1 MDFSGEVLAGH
12 FQKEARMRVAILGM
26 GKMGRALALR
36 LLQAGY
42 EISIWNRTKRGYPEL
57 TKAGARLLDNPSKS
71 WDNADFVIS
80 FVSDD
85 SALRS
90 VYLEDQ
96 GVLSNSTKGVAIDM
110 STVSPEASA
119 EIAQMAEARG
129 VAFLR
134 CPVSGNPQ
142 ALAAGS
148 LTIMAS
154 GTRSAFEK
162 AAELLHAAGARVIY
176 LGEGEQARIV
186 KLAVNSML
194 AATAEMLAEV
204 IVLCESNGI
213 DRATVLNVISNSSV
227 GSPLVAAKTPGL
239 VNRNYEATFTTAML
253 LKDLRLMLDVARRSR
268 IALPVTE
275 LATDL
280 MAKTC
285 DAGFAGMDFASLL
298 PRLQAAV
305 GQKSDLPISGF

>member
-1 MDFSGEVLAGH
+1 
-12 FQKEARMRVAILGM
+12 MRVAVLGM

-42 EISIWNRTKRGYPEL
+42 EISIWNRTRRDYPEL
-57 TKAGARLLDNPSKS
+57 IKAGAKLLETPSHS
-71 WDNADFVIS
+71 WDHADFVVS

-85 SALRS
+85 NALKS
-90 VYLEDQ
+90 VYLQNE
-96 GVLSNSTKGVAIDM
+96 GVLSNSTKKGIAIDM

-119 EIAQMAEARG
+119 DIAQTAEAKG

-142 ALAAGS
+142 ALAAGN

-154 GTRSAFEK
+154 GPRSAFQK
-162 AAELLHAAGARVIY
+162 AEELLHAAGARVLY
-176 LGEGEQARIV
+176 LGEAEQARIV

-204 IVLCESNGI
+204 ILFCESNGI
-213 DRATVLNVISNSSV
+213 ERSTVLNVISNSSV

-239 VNRNYEATFTTAML
+239 IDRNYEATFTSAML

-268 IALPVTE
+268 IALPVAE
-275 LATDL
+275 LAADL
-280 MAKTC
+280 LAKTC
-285 DAGFAGMDFASLL
+285 DAGFAEMDFAALL

-305 GQKSDLPISGF
+305 GQKSDLPISDA